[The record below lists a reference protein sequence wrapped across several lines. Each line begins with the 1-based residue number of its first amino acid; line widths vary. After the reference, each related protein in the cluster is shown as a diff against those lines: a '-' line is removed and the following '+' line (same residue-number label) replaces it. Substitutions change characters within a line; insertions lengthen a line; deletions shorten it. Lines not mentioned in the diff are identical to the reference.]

1 MMPKRETHT
10 TAHTEVTNPHV
21 GRQKCKHHL
30 LLELRTPVSE
40 WTHTQ
45 THEEDDSKRV
55 SDTPHR
61 HNVLRIPARHTP
73 LTSLPQK
80 QVAHRHRNPRSCPLP
95 RTENTAQLA
104 NRAQQ
109 LPETHLPHRY
119 TDMHRKHPHFESRL
133 PKKSPIYT
141 ENSSK
146 EAEKIIRHTMRP
158 RGTTHSY
165 TQTHVTEPREH
176 SSLWSDTDTDTPWG
190 HVPGA
195 HTWTEPVHTQ
205 HSQRAPAGVLE
216 TPHAGHTQFT
226 AQSLHTHTHARA
238 LVS

>member
-1 MMPKRETHT
+1 MQTCRTHCHPAENSKHLKDLMMPKRETHT

-21 GRQKCKHHL
+21 GRRKCKHHL

-80 QVAHRHRNPRSCPLP
+80 QVAHRHRNPRNCPLP

-109 LPETHLPHRY
+109 LPETHLPHRHAQKTSTLRVTLY
-119 TDMHRKHPHFESRL
+119 RR
-133 PKKSPIYT
+133 
-141 ENSSK
+141 
-146 EAEKIIRHTMRP
+146 RH
-158 RGTTHSY
+158 
-165 TQTHVTEPREH
+165 
-176 SSLWSDTDTDTPWG
+176 
-190 HVPGA
+190 
-195 HTWTEPVHTQ
+195 
-205 HSQRAPAGVLE
+205 
-216 TPHAGHTQFT
+216 QFT
-226 AQSLHTHTHARA
+226 QRTVAKRLRK
-238 LVS
+238 